1 MTMTFEELKLA
12 PELLQALTACGYT
25 EPTPIQAEAIPHLL
39 AGRDLIGSAQTG
51 TGKTAAFVLPA
62 LQRLAASG
70 IRASPSRHGVASP
83 RILVLAPTRE
93 LAQQVAD
100 EAVRYGRTLRVNTVC
115 IYGGAPYPIQN
126 RALAQGADIIVA
138 TPGRLIDHLERGRID
153 LSALDVL
160 VLDEADRMLDM
171 GFVDDVERIALLAPK
186 TRQTVLFSATFD
198 GAIARLAARLLRNAV
213 RIEVKSDNA
222 APRAIEQRVHF
233 ADDHSHKHRIL
244 DYLLA
249 DVAMTQS
256 IVFIATKRD
265 AESLALRLKG
275 EGHAAAALH
284 GDMDQHSRT
293 RTLLEM
299 RRGRVRTL
307 VATDVA
313 ARGIDVAGISHVIN
327 FDLPRQAGD
336 YVHRIGRTGRAGA
349 AGIAVSIANHAE
361 RGALRQIERFIG
373 VAIPTHEIPGL
384 EPRRRGAAA
393 VPRTSYVKPEFR
405 NTRAPEHTR
414 PAPRWTDRVAANSSG
429 PSPRWAD
436 RAAASGRRR
445 DWDGEKSAT
454 GFRATG
460 FSKKGDRSR

>member
-1 MTMTFEELKLA
+1 VSGAPGERKEMKMKFEELNLA
-12 PELLQALTACGYT
+12 PELLAALTSCGYT
-25 EPTPIQAEAIPHLL
+25 EPTPIQSQAIPHLL

-70 IRASPSRHGVASP
+70 VRARAGRNGVASP
-83 RILVLAPTRE
+83 SVLVLAPTRE
-93 LAQQVAD
+93 LAQQVA
-100 EAVRYGRTLRVNTVC
+100 EQAVRYGRSLKVNTVC

-126 RALAQGADIIVA
+126 RDLARGADIIVA

-153 LSALDVL
+153 LSTLQVL

-171 GFVDDVERIALLAPK
+171 GFVDDVERIALAAPK

-198 GAIARLAARLLRNAV
+198 GAIARLSARLMRDAV
-213 RIEVKSDNA
+213 RIDIQSDRS
-222 APRAIEQRVHF
+222 APLAIEQRVHF

-244 DYLLA
+244 DHLLA
-249 DVAMTQS
+249 DIAITQS

-284 GDMDQHSRT
+284 GDMNQHERT
-293 RTLLEM
+293 RTITDM

-349 AGIAVSIANHAE
+349 AGIAVSIANHTE
-361 RGALRQIERFIG
+361 RGALRQIERFTG
-373 VAIPTHEIPGL
+373 ALIPALEIPGL
-384 EPRRRGAAA
+384 EPRRRAPKSAAA
-393 VPRTSYVKPEFR
+393 RGGARVDRR
-405 NTRAPEHTR
+405 GR
-414 PAPRWTDRVAANSSG
+414 PAADARRARW
-429 PSPRWAD
+429 
-436 RAAASGRRR
+436 
-445 DWDGEKSAT
+445 
-454 GFRATG
+454 
-460 FSKKGDRSR
+460 

>member
-1 MTMTFEELKLA
+1 MKFEELKLA
-12 PELLQALTACGYT
+12 PELLAALITCGYT
-25 EPTPIQAEAIPHLL
+25 EPTPIQAQAIPHLL

-70 IRASPSRHGVASP
+70 TRAGAGRNGVATP

-93 LAQQVAD
+93 LAQQVA
-100 EAVRYGRTLRVNTVC
+100 EQAVRYGRSLKVNTVC

-126 RALAQGADIIVA
+126 RELARGADIIVA

-153 LSALDVL
+153 LSALEVL

-186 TRQTVLFSATFD
+186 SRQTVLFSATFD
-198 GAIARLAARLLRNAV
+198 GAIARLSARLMRDAV
-213 RIEVKSDNA
+213 RIEVQADKA
-222 APRAIEQRVHF
+222 APLAIEQRVHF

-244 DYLLA
+244 DHLLA
-249 DVAMTQS
+249 DITMTQS

-265 AESLALRLKG
+265 AESLAQRLKG

-284 GDMDQHSRT
+284 GDMNQHERT
-293 RTLLEM
+293 RTLQDM

-349 AGIAVSIANHAE
+349 AGIAVSLANHAE
-361 RGALRQIERFIG
+361 RGALRQIERFTG
-373 VAIPTHEIPGL
+373 AAIAAHVIPGL
-384 EPRRRGAAA
+384 EPRRREPSA
-393 VPRTSYVKPEFR
+393 VPRAGFGKPAYR
-405 NTRAPEHTR
+405 GARAPAQAR
-414 PAPRWTDRVAANSSG
+414 PATRWDE
-429 PSPRWAD
+429 
-436 RAAASGRRR
+436 RAAAAGAGRRR
-445 DWDGEKSAT
+445 DWDGGKAAS
-454 GFRATG
+454 GFRNGG
-460 FSKKGDRSR
+460 FAKKGDRAR